1 MNNDNIFDFISTL
14 PEVVDIIGY
23 GSGVKNQEGY
33 TDDIKRQIDLILTVN
48 DIYEFHKLNFKKYPN
63 IYSNIGIKLIKHV
76 NSIGTDINYVSNID
90 YKNNTYKIGVIN
102 KNDLSKDLITW
113 DNMYMAGR
121 CQKPISTLKIRDKVK
136 NEIIYKLAEQIKNI
150 DIEKYFNFE
159 QLAQYAKGAINI
171 VTSIFDI
178 FVSVIV
184 SVYILLERDQIIR
197 FLKSLTKRLFK
208 ERTYNIIVN
217 YFDQT
222 NNIFFHFISSQ
233 LLDGIIVGI
242 ITSIAMQIM
251 GVKYAILLGFMIGLF
266 NLIPY
271 FGAIIAVIIAA
282 IITIFTGGFNQAIW
296 MVIVV
301 TILQQIDANIINP
314 KITGNSLKI
323 SPLLVIFA
331 VTVGGAYFGV
341 LGMFLAVPI
350 IAVLK
355 LLIEDY
361 IKSGEKQI

>member
-136 NEIIYKLAEQIKNI
+136 NEIIYNRLNASKIALLLNHNKTITEQELYETICSLSYIGDIRMTMHCENPDKIKNI
-150 DIEKYFNFE
+150 VNGSKIEFREIYNEVNDNLFDIKNNIISTNTDKILNSILDIPDSLLKYLHKHMDLNN
-159 QLAQYAKGAINI
+159 INI
-171 VTSIFDI
+171 DE
-178 FVSVIV
+178 
-184 SVYILLERDQIIR
+184 L
-197 FLKSLTKRLFK
+197 
-208 ERTYNIIVN
+208 
-217 YFDQT
+217 
-222 NNIFFHFISSQ
+222 NN
-233 LLDGIIVGI
+233 
-242 ITSIAMQIM
+242 
-251 GVKYAILLGFMIGLF
+251 
-266 NLIPY
+266 
-271 FGAIIAVIIAA
+271 
-282 IITIFTGGFNQAIW
+282 
-296 MVIVV
+296 
-301 TILQQIDANIINP
+301 NIINYL
-314 KITGNSLKI
+314 KITNFKS
-323 SPLLVIFA
+323 S
-331 VTVGGAYFGV
+331 
-341 LGMFLAVPI
+341 
-350 IAVLK
+350 IAQP
-355 LLIEDY
+355 
-361 IKSGEKQI
+361 IKSIIINGTEKSLNYLKEKRKKGKCL